1 MKSLI
6 YVLLSA
12 FVPTLALAQ
21 TPPVAPDEP
30 SKAIDE
36 PAEPS
41 QPAAESDSAPKP
53 TEPPAPAGAATV
65 EPAPAAPS
73 APAEAPAGEAPA
85 EAVAGEVAGGDA
97 LDVPAEVE
105 AAPPPEAAPAAV
117 EVAAAAPPT
126 AKPAGDGA
134 QSPGEELFAEKCG
147 SCHSVGKGDRVGPDL
162 KGVHERR
169 SADWLAKMI
178 KTPNAMLG
186 SDPDARALLKK
197 FNNVR
202 MPDLGLNDADV
213 ATLIELITRCSVET
227 CNLAGLFVPITE
239 ATPADVE
246 FGRQLFVGTVALKGD
261 GPPCISCHTAAGTRV
276 FVAGG
281 NLAKDL
287 TNVFARLGDEGL
299 DGAIKNPPFPLM
311 KDIYAQHKLDKDEA
325 FALRAFFSAS
335 NRAVD
340 EGDSFSVVLASLVG
354 TGLCLIILNLFW
366 RRRLRG
372 VREPMLRS
380 QGVNS

>member
-1 MKSLI
+1 MKSLVF
-6 YVLLSA
+6 VLLA
-12 FVPTLALAQ
+12 ALAPTSALAQ
-21 TPPVAPDEP
+21 TPDVAPDEP
-30 SKAIDE
+30 AKPVAE

-41 QPAAESDSAPKP
+41 QPAADTGSEEP
-53 TEPPAPAGAATV
+53 TVPPTAATDVAEPPVPDEAAADEALVEASDADVAAGDSDAAPA
-65 EPAPAAPS
+65 
-73 APAEAPAGEAPA
+73 
-85 EAVAGEVAGGDA
+85 
-97 LDVPAEVE
+97 VE
-105 AAPPPEAAPAAV
+105 AAPPEEAAPPQAV
-117 EVAAAAPPT
+117 APPT
-126 AKPAGDGA
+126 PAAGDA
-134 QSPGEELFAEKCG
+134 TQSPGEELFAEKCG

-178 KTPNAMLG
+178 KTPSALLG

-197 FNNVR
+197 YNNVR
-202 MPDLGLNDADV
+202 MPDLGLTDAEV
-213 ATLIELITRCSVET
+213 ATLVEIITRCSVET
-227 CNLAGLFVPITE
+227 CNLAGLFVAITE
-239 ATPADVE
+239 ATPADAE
-246 FGRQLFVGTVALKGD
+246 LGRQLFIGEVALKGD
-261 GPPCISCHTAAGTRV
+261 GPPCISCHSAAGSGA

-281 NLAKDL
+281 TLAKDL

-299 DGAIKNPPFPLM
+299 DGAIKNPAFPLM

-335 NRAVD
+335 NRAVHD
-340 EGDSFSVVLASLVG
+340 GDSFNVVLASLAG

-372 VREPMLRS
+372 VREPMLQS

>member
-6 YVLLSA
+6 FVLLSA
-12 FVPTLALAQ
+12 IIPASALAQ
-21 TPPVAPDEP
+21 APNAAPDEP
-30 SKAIDE
+30 DKAVAE

-41 QPAAESDSAPKP
+41 QPAAETNSAAQP
-53 TEPPAPAGAATV
+53 TEPTPPARAAPVKPEPA
-65 EPAPAAPS
+65 APAAPR
-73 APAEAPAGEAPA
+73 EATAGEAPA
-85 EAVAGEVAGGDA
+85 VAPVAEVAGGDA
-97 LDVPAEVE
+97 D
-105 AAPPPEAAPAAV
+105 AAPAAV
-117 EVAAAAPPT
+117 EIAAPAAVEAAAPTPAAAPT
-126 AKPAGDGA
+126 AKAAGDA
-134 QSPGEELFAEKCG
+134 TQDPGEELFAEKCG

-162 KGVHERR
+162 KGAHERR

-178 KTPNAMLG
+178 KTPNALLG

-202 MPDLGLNDADV
+202 MPDLGLNDAQV
-213 ATLIELITRCSVET
+213 ATLIEVITRCSVET

-239 ATPADVE
+239 ATPADAE
-246 FGRQLFVGTVALKGD
+246 LGRQLFVGEIALKGD
-261 GPPCISCHTAAGTRV
+261 GPPCISCHIAAGSGA
-276 FVAGG
+276 FIAGG
-281 NLAKDL
+281 TLAKDL
-287 TNVFARLGDEGL
+287 SNVFARLGDEGL

-335 NRAVD
+335 NRTVD
-340 EGDSFSVVLASLVG
+340 HGDSFNVVLASLVG